1 MTLAEAL
8 GLGAFDLPEQEE
20 ARRIRLQQYH
30 IHEVRTTTG
39 VRKVIAF
46 QQ

>member
-20 ARRIRLQQYH
+20 ARRIRPYPRGENDYWSAKGDS
-30 IHEVRTTTG
+30 ISAV
-39 VRKVIAF
+39 K
-46 QQ
+46 